1 MEEMN
6 ELFYRDEYARE
17 FDAEV
22 ISCQK
27 GKKGYEVVLSDT
39 AFYPEGGG
47 QPADRGTLGQVNVLD
62 VKRRNGEIL
71 HITDAPLEPG
81 MTVHGVLDW
90 ERRFDHMQQHSGEHI
105 LSGVVHAQFGYDN
118 VGFHMNDEVVT
129 VDFNGPITWEEAME
143 LEDKVNAYIWTDAES
158 RELYPSEEE
167 LKAMDYRSKIEL
179 KGKVRLV
186 EYPGADLCACCGTHV
201 AHTGEIGLM
210 KILSVSRHK
219 DGVRMEML
227 FGGRAMQDYDRKH
240 LLNTEFSCRLS
251 AKPYETGEALQRV
264 LDEMNAMNAMKF
276 RMQAMNERYYA
287 MRATSIP
294 VGEPVIFFNE
304 PGMSMVEIRKFCDYL
319 ISTGKVKT
327 AMIISPKDKES
338 VNYVMGSADL
348 NMRDVGKLLNE
359 KLRGRGGGRP
369 EMVQGSFQAEAE
381 AVEQA
386 FRWAVKA

>member
-227 FGGRAMQDYDRKH
+227 FGGRAMKDYDRKH

-264 LDEMNAMNAMKF
+264 LDEMNAMKF
-276 RMQAMNERYYA
+276 CMQAMNERYYA

-359 KLRGRGGGRP
+359 ELHGRGGGRP

-386 FRWAVKA
+386 FRRAVKA

>member
-27 GKKGYEVVLSDT
+27 GKKGYEVVFSDT

-105 LSGVVHAQFGYDN
+105 LSGVVHAQLGYDN

-201 AHTGEIGLM
+201 AYTGEIGLM

-219 DGVRMEML
+219 DGVRLEML
-227 FGGRAMQDYDRKH
+227 FGGRAMKDYDRKH

-264 LDEMNAMNAMKF
+264 LDEMNAMKF

-304 PGMSMVEIRKFCDYL
+304 PGRSMVEIRKFCDYL

-359 KLRGRGGGRP
+359 ELHGRGGGRP

-386 FRWAVKA
+386 FRRAVKA

>member
-27 GKKGYEVVLSDT
+27 GKKGYEVALSDT

-219 DGVRMEML
+219 DCVRMEML
-227 FGGRAMQDYDRKH
+227 FGGRAMKDYDRKH

-251 AKPYETGEALQRV
+251 SKPYETGEALQRV
-264 LDEMNAMNAMKF
+264 LDEMNAMKF

-319 ISTGKVKT
+319 ISTGKVKI

-359 KLRGRGGGRP
+359 ELHGRGGGRP

-386 FRWAVKA
+386 FRRAVKA

>member
-62 VKRRNGEIL
+62 VKRRNGKIL

-105 LSGVVHAQFGYDN
+105 LSGLVHAQFGYDN

-227 FGGRAMQDYDRKH
+227 FGGRAMKDYDRKH

-264 LDEMNAMNAMKF
+264 LDEMNAMKF

-319 ISTGKVKT
+319 ISKGKVKT

-359 KLRGRGGGRP
+359 ELHGRGGGRP
-369 EMVQGSFQAEAE
+369 EMVQGSFQAEAD

-386 FRWAVKA
+386 FRRAVKA

>member
-167 LKAMDYRSKIEL
+167 LRAMDYRSKIEL

-227 FGGRAMQDYDRKH
+227 FGGRAMKDYDRKH

-264 LDEMNAMNAMKF
+264 LDEMNAMKF

-294 VGEPVIFFNE
+294 VGESVIFFNE

-359 KLRGRGGGRP
+359 ELHGRGGGRP

-386 FRWAVKA
+386 FRRAVKA

>member
-227 FGGRAMQDYDRKH
+227 FGGRAMKDYDRKH

-264 LDEMNAMNAMKF
+264 LDEMNAMKF

-359 KLRGRGGGRP
+359 ELHGRGGGRP
-369 EMVQGSFQAEAE
+369 EMVQGSFQAGAE

-386 FRWAVKA
+386 FRRAVKA

>member
-90 ERRFDHMQQHSGEHI
+90 ERRFNHMQQHSGEHI
-105 LSGVVHAQFGYDN
+105 LSGLVHAQFGYDN

-129 VDFNGPITWEEAME
+129 VDFNGPITWKEAME

-227 FGGRAMQDYDRKH
+227 FGGRAMKDYDRKH

-264 LDEMNAMNAMKF
+264 LDEMNAMKF

-359 KLRGRGGGRP
+359 ELHGRGGGRP

-386 FRWAVKA
+386 FRRAVKA

>member
-210 KILSVSRHK
+210 KILFVSRHK

-227 FGGRAMQDYDRKH
+227 FGGRAMKDYDRKH

-264 LDEMNAMNAMKF
+264 LDEMNAMKF

-319 ISTGKVKT
+319 ISKGKVKT

-359 KLRGRGGGRP
+359 KLHGRGGGRP
-369 EMVQGSFQAEAE
+369 EMVQGSFQAVAE

-386 FRWAVKA
+386 FRRAVKA

>member
-1 MEEMN
+1 MN

-27 GKKGYEVVLSDT
+27 GKKGYEVALSDT

-227 FGGRAMQDYDRKH
+227 FGGRAMKDYDRKH

-251 AKPYETGEALQRV
+251 SKPYETGEALQRV
-264 LDEMNAMNAMKF
+264 LDEMNAMKF
-276 RMQAMNERYYA
+276 RMQAMNEWYYA

-359 KLRGRGGGRP
+359 ELHGRGGGRP

-386 FRWAVKA
+386 FRRAVKA

>member
-210 KILSVSRHK
+210 KILFVSRHK

-227 FGGRAMQDYDRKH
+227 FGGRAMKDYDRKH

-251 AKPYETGEALQRV
+251 AKSYETGEALQRV
-264 LDEMNAMNAMKF
+264 LDEMNAMKF

-359 KLRGRGGGRP
+359 ELHGRGGGRP

-386 FRWAVKA
+386 FRRAVKA

>member
-6 ELFYRDEYARE
+6 ELFYRDDYARE

-39 AFYPEGGG
+39 DFYPEGGG

-105 LSGVVHAQFGYDN
+105 LSGMVHAQFGYDN

-227 FGGRAMQDYDRKH
+227 FGGRAMKDYDRKH

-264 LDEMNAMNAMKF
+264 LDEMNAMKF

-359 KLRGRGGGRP
+359 ELHGRGGGRP

-386 FRWAVKA
+386 FRRAVKA

>member
-210 KILSVSRHK
+210 KILFVSRHK

-227 FGGRAMQDYDRKH
+227 FGGRAMKDYDRKH

-264 LDEMNAMNAMKF
+264 LDEMNVMKF

-359 KLRGRGGGRP
+359 KLHGRGGGRP

-386 FRWAVKA
+386 FRRAVKA

>member
-105 LSGVVHAQFGYDN
+105 LSGMVHAQFGYDN

-227 FGGRAMQDYDRKH
+227 FGGRAMKDYDRKH

-264 LDEMNAMNAMKF
+264 LDEMNAMKF

-359 KLRGRGGGRP
+359 ELHGRGGGRP

-386 FRWAVKA
+386 FRRAVKV

>member
-227 FGGRAMQDYDRKH
+227 FGGRAMKDYDRKH

-264 LDEMNAMNAMKF
+264 LDEMNAMKF
-276 RMQAMNERYYA
+276 RKQAMNERYYA

-319 ISTGKVKT
+319 ISKGKVKT

-359 KLRGRGGGRP
+359 ELHGRGGGRP
-369 EMVQGSFQAEAE
+369 EMVQGSFQAEAD

-386 FRWAVKA
+386 FRQAVKA

>member
-227 FGGRAMQDYDRKH
+227 FGGRAMKDYDRKH

-251 AKPYETGEALQRV
+251 AKPYETGEGLQRV
-264 LDEMNAMNAMKF
+264 LDEMNAMKF

-359 KLRGRGGGRP
+359 ELHGRGGGRP

-386 FRWAVKA
+386 FRRAVKA

>member
-47 QPADRGTLGQVNVLD
+47 QPADRGTLEQVNVLD

-105 LSGVVHAQFGYDN
+105 LSGLVHAQFGYDN

-210 KILSVSRHK
+210 KILSVSCHK

-227 FGGRAMQDYDRKH
+227 FGGRAMKDYDRKH

-264 LDEMNAMNAMKF
+264 LDEMNAMKF

-319 ISTGKVKT
+319 ISKGKVKT

-359 KLRGRGGGRP
+359 ELHGRGGGRP
-369 EMVQGSFQAEAE
+369 EMVQGSFQAEAD

-386 FRWAVKA
+386 FRQAVKA

>member
-27 GKKGYEVVLSDT
+27 GKKGYEVALSDT

-105 LSGVVHAQFGYDN
+105 LSGMVHAQFGYDN

-129 VDFNGPITWEEAME
+129 VDFNGPITWQEAME

-227 FGGRAMQDYDRKH
+227 FGGRAMKDYDRKH

-264 LDEMNAMNAMKF
+264 LDEMNAMKF

-359 KLRGRGGGRP
+359 ELHGRGGGRP

-386 FRWAVKA
+386 FRRAVKA

>member
-27 GKKGYEVVLSDT
+27 GKKGYEVALSDT

-227 FGGRAMQDYDRKH
+227 FGGRAMKDYDRKH

-251 AKPYETGEALQRV
+251 SKPYETGEALQRV
-264 LDEMNAMNAMKF
+264 LDEMNAMKF

-327 AMIISPKDKES
+327 AMIISPKDEES

-359 KLRGRGGGRP
+359 ELHGRGGGRP

-386 FRWAVKA
+386 FRRAVKA

>member
-210 KILSVSRHK
+210 KILSVTPHK

-227 FGGRAMQDYDRKH
+227 FGGRAMKDYDRKH

-264 LDEMNAMNAMKF
+264 LDEMNAMKF

-359 KLRGRGGGRP
+359 KLHGRGGGRP

-386 FRWAVKA
+386 FLRAVKA

>member
-27 GKKGYEVVLSDT
+27 GKKGYEVALSDT

-227 FGGRAMQDYDRKH
+227 FGGRAMKDYDRKH

-251 AKPYETGEALQRV
+251 SKPYETGEALQRV
-264 LDEMNAMNAMKF
+264 LDEMNAMKF

-348 NMRDVGKLLNE
+348 NMRDVRKLLNE
-359 KLRGRGGGRP
+359 ELHGRGGGRP

-386 FRWAVKA
+386 FRRAVKA

>member
-105 LSGVVHAQFGYDN
+105 LSGLVHAQFGYDN

-129 VDFNGPITWEEAME
+129 VDFNGPITWKEAME

-227 FGGRAMQDYDRKH
+227 FGGRAMKDYDRKH

-264 LDEMNAMNAMKF
+264 LDEMNAMKF

-359 KLRGRGGGRP
+359 ELHGRGGGRP

-386 FRWAVKA
+386 FRRAVKA

>member
-105 LSGVVHAQFGYDN
+105 LSGMVHVQFGYDN

-227 FGGRAMQDYDRKH
+227 FGGRAMKDYDRKH
-240 LLNTEFSCRLS
+240 LLNTEFSCKLS
-251 AKPYETGEALQRV
+251 AKPYETREALQRV
-264 LDEMNAMNAMKF
+264 LDEMNAMKF

-359 KLRGRGGGRP
+359 ELHGRGGGRP

-386 FRWAVKA
+386 FRRAVKA

>member
-27 GKKGYEVVLSDT
+27 GKKGYEVVLADT

-158 RELYPSEEE
+158 RELYPSEEK

-227 FGGRAMQDYDRKH
+227 FGGRAMKDYDRKH

-264 LDEMNAMNAMKF
+264 LDEMNAMKF

-359 KLRGRGGGRP
+359 KLHGRGGGRP

-386 FRWAVKA
+386 FLRAVKA

>member
-47 QPADRGTLGQVNVLD
+47 QPADRGTLEQVNVLD

-71 HITDAPLEPG
+71 HITDAPLGPG

-105 LSGVVHAQFGYDN
+105 LSGLVHAQFGYDN

-227 FGGRAMQDYDRKH
+227 FGGRAMKDYDRKH

-264 LDEMNAMNAMKF
+264 LDEMNAMKF

-319 ISTGKVKT
+319 ISKGKVKT

-359 KLRGRGGGRP
+359 ELHGRGGGRP
-369 EMVQGSFQAEAE
+369 EMVQGSFQAEAD

-386 FRWAVKA
+386 FRQAVKA

>member
-227 FGGRAMQDYDRKH
+227 FGGRAMKDYDRKH

-264 LDEMNAMNAMKF
+264 LDEMNAMKF

-359 KLRGRGGGRP
+359 KLHGRGGGKP

-386 FRWAVKA
+386 FRRAVKA

>member
-62 VKRRNGEIL
+62 VKRRNGKIL

-105 LSGVVHAQFGYDN
+105 LSGLVHAQFGYDN

-227 FGGRAMQDYDRKH
+227 FGGRAMKDYDRKH

-264 LDEMNAMNAMKF
+264 LDEMNAMKF

-319 ISTGKVKT
+319 ISKGKVKT

-359 KLRGRGGGRP
+359 ELHGRGGGRP

-386 FRWAVKA
+386 FRRAVKA

>member
-27 GKKGYEVVLSDT
+27 GKKGYEVALSDT

-158 RELYPSEEE
+158 RELYPSEKE

-227 FGGRAMQDYDRKH
+227 FGGRAMKDYDRKH

-251 AKPYETGEALQRV
+251 SKPYETGEALQRV
-264 LDEMNAMNAMKF
+264 LDEMNAMKF

-359 KLRGRGGGRP
+359 ELHGRGGGRP

-386 FRWAVKA
+386 FRRAVKA

>member
-27 GKKGYEVVLSDT
+27 GKKGYEVALSDT

-227 FGGRAMQDYDRKH
+227 FGGRAMKDYDRKH

-264 LDEMNAMNAMKF
+264 LDEMNAMKF

-359 KLRGRGGGRP
+359 ELHGRGGGRS

-386 FRWAVKA
+386 FRRAVKA

>member
-227 FGGRAMQDYDRKH
+227 FGGRAMKDYDRKH

-264 LDEMNAMNAMKF
+264 LDEMNAMKF

-327 AMIISPKDKES
+327 AIIISPKDKES

-359 KLRGRGGGRP
+359 KLHGRGGGRP

-386 FRWAVKA
+386 FRQAVKA

>member
-47 QPADRGTLGQVNVLD
+47 QPADRGTLEQVNVLD

-71 HITDAPLEPG
+71 YITDAPLEPG

-105 LSGVVHAQFGYDN
+105 LSGLVHAQFGYDN

-227 FGGRAMQDYDRKH
+227 FGGRAMKDYDRKH

-264 LDEMNAMNAMKF
+264 LDEMNAMKF

-319 ISTGKVKT
+319 ISKGKVKT

-359 KLRGRGGGRP
+359 ELHGRGGGRP
-369 EMVQGSFQAEAE
+369 EMVQGSFQAEAD

-386 FRWAVKA
+386 FRQAVKA

>member
-47 QPADRGTLGQVNVLD
+47 QPADRGTVGPVNVLD
-62 VKRRNGEIL
+62 VKRRNGKIL

-105 LSGVVHAQFGYDN
+105 LSGLVHAQFGYDN

-227 FGGRAMQDYDRKH
+227 FGGRAMKDYDRKH

-264 LDEMNAMNAMKF
+264 LDEMNAMKF

-319 ISTGKVKT
+319 ISKGKVKT

-359 KLRGRGGGRP
+359 ELHGRGGGRP
-369 EMVQGSFQAEAE
+369 EMVQGSFQAEAD

-386 FRWAVKA
+386 FRRAVKA

>member
-27 GKKGYEVVLSDT
+27 GKKGYEVALSDT

-179 KGKVRLV
+179 KGKVCLV

-227 FGGRAMQDYDRKH
+227 FGGRAMKDYDRKH

-251 AKPYETGEALQRV
+251 SKPYETGEALQRV
-264 LDEMNAMNAMKF
+264 LDEMNAMKF

-359 KLRGRGGGRP
+359 ELHGRGGGRP

-386 FRWAVKA
+386 FRRAVKA

>member
-227 FGGRAMQDYDRKH
+227 FGGRAMKDYDRKH

-264 LDEMNAMNAMKF
+264 LDEMNAMKF

-287 MRATSIP
+287 MRATSIS

-359 KLRGRGGGRP
+359 KLHGRGGGRP

-386 FRWAVKA
+386 FRRAVKA

>member
-27 GKKGYEVVLSDT
+27 GKKGYEVALSDT

-105 LSGVVHAQFGYDN
+105 LSGMVHAQFGYDN

-227 FGGRAMQDYDRKH
+227 FGGRAMKDYDRKH

-264 LDEMNAMNAMKF
+264 LDEMNAMKF

-359 KLRGRGGGRP
+359 ELHGRGGGRP

-386 FRWAVKA
+386 FRRAVKA

>member
-1 MEEMN
+1 M
-6 ELFYRDEYARE
+6 
-17 FDAEV
+17 
-22 ISCQK
+22 
-27 GKKGYEVVLSDT
+27 
-39 AFYPEGGG
+39 
-47 QPADRGTLGQVNVLD
+47 GQVNVLD

-227 FGGRAMQDYDRKH
+227 FGGRAMKDYDRKH

-264 LDEMNAMNAMKF
+264 LDEMNAMKF

-348 NMRDVGKLLNE
+348 NMREVGKLLNE
-359 KLRGRGGGRP
+359 ELHGRGGGRP

-386 FRWAVKA
+386 FRRAVKA

>member
-71 HITDAPLEPG
+71 HITDATLEPG

-105 LSGVVHAQFGYDN
+105 LSGMVHAQFGYDN

-227 FGGRAMQDYDRKH
+227 FGGRAMKDYDRKH

-264 LDEMNAMNAMKF
+264 LDEMNAMKF

-359 KLRGRGGGRP
+359 ELHGRGGGRP

-386 FRWAVKA
+386 FRRAVKA

>member
-27 GKKGYEVVLSDT
+27 GKKGYEVALSDT

-143 LEDKVNAYIWTDAES
+143 LEDKVNAYIWIDAES

-227 FGGRAMQDYDRKH
+227 FGGRAMKDYDRKH

-251 AKPYETGEALQRV
+251 SKPYETGEALQRV
-264 LDEMNAMNAMKF
+264 LDEMNAMKF

-359 KLRGRGGGRP
+359 ELHGRGGGRP

-386 FRWAVKA
+386 FRRAVKA

>member
-105 LSGVVHAQFGYDN
+105 LSGLVHAQFGYDN

-143 LEDKVNAYIWTDAES
+143 LEDKVNVYIWTDAES

-227 FGGRAMQDYDRKH
+227 FGGRAMKDYDRKH

-264 LDEMNAMNAMKF
+264 LDEMNAMKF

-359 KLRGRGGGRP
+359 ELHGRGGGRP

-386 FRWAVKA
+386 FRRAVKA

>member
-27 GKKGYEVVLSDT
+27 GKKGYEVALSDT

-47 QPADRGTLGQVNVLD
+47 QPADRGPLGQVNVLD

-227 FGGRAMQDYDRKH
+227 FGGRAMKDYDRKH

-251 AKPYETGEALQRV
+251 SKPYETGEALQRV
-264 LDEMNAMNAMKF
+264 LDEMNAMKF

-359 KLRGRGGGRP
+359 ELHGRGGGRP

-386 FRWAVKA
+386 FRRAVKA

>member
-27 GKKGYEVVLSDT
+27 GKKGYEVALSDT

-62 VKRRNGEIL
+62 VKRWNGEIL

-227 FGGRAMQDYDRKH
+227 FGGRAMKDYDRKH

-251 AKPYETGEALQRV
+251 SKPYETGEALQRV
-264 LDEMNAMNAMKF
+264 LDEMNAMKF

-359 KLRGRGGGRP
+359 ELHGRGGGRP
-369 EMVQGSFQAEAE
+369 EMVKGSFQAEAE

-386 FRWAVKA
+386 FRRAVKA